1 VVVDALEG
9 FFMIVGYIILGVI
22 TGLIAS
28 AVTVLLGASLWLAF
42 SLYALV
48 GFATVTLLSAAQI
61 IAGRLEG
68 HPKIPIFAD
77 YHHQGANKSLTC
89 EPSASHQNVMKEPS
103 MRVLVVDDDPFI
115 LALVKTISADVGIL
129 NVVTAESGEQ
139 ALTLLANTNTTF
151 DYLLFD
157 IRMPGMDGIE
167 LCRHVRQ
174 MSQYHETPIIMLTAM
189 RDIENMGEAFRV
201 GASDYTS
208 KPFDVGELGL
218 RLRRAQDTFADQNDA
233 NLASQKGAGDL
244 SQQITI
250 KSPERFG
257 NIRRD
262 GSSPLVDRTA
272 LSNYLIQLQRDDI
285 TNIQVFAVNINW
297 PDTFDTGSSPQQLP
311 GFLEDVAAVAAVSL
325 GPDRTIMAYTID
337 DHLLIATN
345 SVTLLSATNIEVDIE
360 RYLQDSP
367 FDQRAREPEGPVV
380 SVGGPVQLQGA
391 KQQRATFAID
401 RAIILA
407 KNRALDKQG
416 RAAVGFYRA

>member
-1 VVVDALEG
+1 MVPDALKG
-9 FFMIVGYIILGVI
+9 SFMVAGYIVLGVI

-28 AVTVLLGASLWLAF
+28 AVAVLLGASLWFAF

-48 GFATVTLLSAAQI
+48 GFAAVTLLSAAQI
-61 IAGRLEG
+61 IAGRLE
-68 HPKIPIFAD
+68 D
-77 YHHQGANKSLTC
+77 TDKSLTS
-89 EPSASHQNVMKEPS
+89 EPLTSHQNAMNIPS
-103 MRVLVVDDDPFI
+103 MRVLAVDDDPFI
-115 LALVKTISADVGIL
+115 LTLVEMISADVGIL

-139 ALTLLANTNTTF
+139 AMRLLANNDTTF

-218 RLRRAQDTFADQNDA
+218 RLRRAQDTFAAQYNA
-233 NLASQKGAGDL
+233 NLASGKSTGDL
-244 SQQITI
+244 SQQITME
-250 KSPERFG
+250 SPKRFG
-257 NIRRD
+257 AIWRD
-262 GSSPLVDRTA
+262 GSSPLVDHMA
-272 LSNYLIQLQRDDI
+272 LSNYLIRLPREDMK
-285 TNIQVFAVNINW
+285 NVQVFAININW
-297 PDTFDTGSSPQQLP
+297 PETFDTGSSSPQLA
-311 GFLEDVAAVAAVSL
+311 GLLEDVAAVAAVSL
-325 GPDRTIMAYTID
+325 GPDRTIMAYTND
-337 DHLLIATN
+337 DYLLIATH
-345 SVTLLSATNIEVDIE
+345 SVALLSATNIEVNIE
-360 RYLQDSP
+360 RHLQDSA
-367 FDQRAREPEGPVV
+367 FDQRAYEAKGPVV

-401 RAIILA
+401 RAIILS

-416 RAAVGFYRA
+416 RAAVGLYRA

>member
-1 VVVDALEG
+1 VVPDALKG
-9 FFMIVGYIILGVI
+9 SFMVAGYIVLGVI

-28 AVTVLLGASLWLAF
+28 AVAVLLGASLWFAF

-48 GFATVTLLSAAQI
+48 GFAAVTLLSAAQI
-61 IAGRLEG
+61 IAGRLE
-68 HPKIPIFAD
+68 D
-77 YHHQGANKSLTC
+77 TDKSLTS
-89 EPSASHQNVMKEPS
+89 EPLTSHQNAMNIPS
-103 MRVLVVDDDPFI
+103 MRVLAVDDDPFI
-115 LALVKTISADVGIL
+115 LTLVEMISADVGIL

-139 ALTLLANTNTTF
+139 AMRLLANNDTTF

-218 RLRRAQDTFADQNDA
+218 RLRRAQDTFAAQYNA
-233 NLASQKGAGDL
+233 NLASGKSTGDL
-244 SQQITI
+244 SQQITME
-250 KSPERFG
+250 SPKRFG
-257 NIRRD
+257 AIWRD
-262 GSSPLVDRTA
+262 GSSPLVDHMA
-272 LSNYLIQLQRDDI
+272 LSNYLIRLPREDMK
-285 TNIQVFAVNINW
+285 NVQVFAININW
-297 PDTFDTGSSPQQLP
+297 PETFDTGSSSPQLA
-311 GFLEDVAAVAAVSL
+311 GLLEDVAAVAAVSL
-325 GPDRTIMAYTID
+325 GPDRTIMAYTND
-337 DHLLIATN
+337 DYLLIATH
-345 SVTLLSATNIEVDIE
+345 SVALLSATNIEVNIE
-360 RYLQDSP
+360 RHLQDSA
-367 FDQRAREPEGPVV
+367 FDQRAYEAKGPVV

-401 RAIILA
+401 RAIILS

-416 RAAVGFYRA
+416 RAAVGLYRA

>member
-1 VVVDALEG
+1 
-9 FFMIVGYIILGVI
+9 MIIGYIILGVI
-22 TGLIAS
+22 TGLISS
-28 AVTVLLGASLWLAF
+28 AVAVLLGASFWFAF

-68 HPKIPIFAD
+68 RAKVPIVAD
-77 YHHQGANKSLTC
+77 HHFGADRSLAS
-89 EPSASHQNVMKEPS
+89 EPLTRHQNAMKEPS
-103 MRVLVVDDDPFI
+103 MRVLAVDDDPFI
-115 LALVKTISADVGIL
+115 LALVETISADMGIL

-139 ALTLLANTNTTF
+139 ALRLLANNDTSF

-218 RLRRAQDTFADQNDA
+218 RLRRAQDTFAAHYNA
-233 NLASQKGAGDL
+233 NLARQKGASDL
-244 SQQITI
+244 SQQITMESS
-250 KSPERFG
+250 KKFG
-257 NIRRD
+257 GIWRD
-262 GSSPLVDRTA
+262 GSSPLVDCMA
-272 LSNYLIQLQRDDI
+272 LSNYLIQLPQEDVK
-285 TNIQVFAVNINW
+285 NVQVFAVNINW
-297 PDTFDTGSSPQQLP
+297 PETFDTGSSPQQLA
-311 GFLEDVAAVAAVSL
+311 GLLGDVAAVAAVSL
-325 GPDRTIMAYTID
+325 GPDRTIMAYTNSD
-337 DHLLIATN
+337 YLLIATH
-345 SVTLLSATNIEVDIE
+345 SVALLSATNIEVDIE
-360 RYLQDSP
+360 RHLQDST
-367 FDQRAREPEGPVV
+367 FDQRTREAEGPVV

-391 KQQRATFAID
+391 RQQRATFAID

-407 KNRALDKQG
+407 KSRALDKQG
-416 RAAVGFYRA
+416 RPAVGLYRA